1 MIFFLLFVSASYASF
16 SESEHSDDDQEL
28 FNLDDIE
35 AIQEAHRRSI
45 SKFLHMP
52 APGTSDQSDDM
63 IPTPTLMAPASIAKA
78 SDEETQFSS
87 SSSSSSQSPPLP
99 SSSSSS
105 QIGALWPPT
114 QQTVQSTNIA
124 EMTDE
129 DIEILARRATEH
141 HRTQMFSNFE
151 VSEMTDEAMTNLAQ
165 QNAHPLEGYPFQYMG
180 VPEGTYVDFY
190 MFQPPQYM
198 QPWHFEDTSP
208 GRHTTRGYSSRQTR
222 RTHEDRL
229 SSGSNQ
235 ERPTYEDVGTWY
247 IHNQGGECEFVLC
260 VGAETGSSLIEM
272 TTETRFYK
280 SKVPREGN
288 YTVITEITGRKVTF
302 RVPKNDSKG

>member
-1 MIFFLLFVSASYASF
+1 MILGIAYASQEYQTHFISSAS
-16 SESEHSDDDQEL
+16 
-28 FNLDDIE
+28 
-35 AIQEAHRRSI
+35 
-45 SKFLHMP
+45 
-52 APGTSDQSDDM
+52 
-63 IPTPTLMAPASIAKA
+63 
-78 SDEETQFSS
+78 SS
-87 SSSSSSQSPPLP
+87 
-99 SSSSSS
+99 
-105 QIGALWPPT
+105 
-114 QQTVQSTNIA
+114 NIA

-129 DIEILARRATEH
+129 DIELLARQATDY
-141 HRTQMFSNFE
+141 HRTQMLSNFE
-151 VSEMTDEAMTNLAQ
+151 Q
-165 QNAHPLEGYPFQYMG
+165 QNAHPLAGYPFQYMG